1 MYFLAQLIHG
11 QIAYSIGQIAGFKWY
26 KGCK

>member
-11 QIAYSIGQIAGFKWY
+11 QIAYSIGQIAGFK
-26 KGCK
+26 